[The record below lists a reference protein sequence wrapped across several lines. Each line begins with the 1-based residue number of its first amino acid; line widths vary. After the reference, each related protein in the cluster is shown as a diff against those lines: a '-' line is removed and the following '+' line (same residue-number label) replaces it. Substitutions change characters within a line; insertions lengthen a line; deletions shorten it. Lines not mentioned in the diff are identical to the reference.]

1 MTSRIFGNGLI
12 LEVQAELQEDQ
23 ARAVLLVYLDYSA
36 TK

>member
-1 MTSRIFGNGLI
+1 MTSRTFCNGLI
-12 LEVQAELQEDQ
+12 LEVQAELQKDQ